1 MSNKT
6 RLPNNSVH
14 TKEGF
19 MIVYTTEQRDARD
32 RQLAASVGIEIGRL
46 REQKAAVQREHR
58 ASMRGFIIGVILAS
72 VIVATIFTGISQ
84 AKASSAAG
92 WPVAPRAASTQLPP
106 GWRAFLSVCHQEQP
120 RIGSERVSEK
130 KNRGGGWWH
139 NIAWHQT
146 YNHSFLGG
154 CGFRNGENWD
164 RFKRRGQ
171 PATMNLATPIEQL
184 WACYRIY
191 SYYARIGGAAYG
203 ASVWGA
209 SNEIGFRGLTPAGG
223 WR

>member
-1 MSNKT
+1 M
-6 RLPNNSVH
+6 PNQSVH
-14 TKEGF
+14 TKEGY
-19 MIVYTTEQRDARD
+19 MIVYTMEQRDARD
-32 RQLAASVGIEIGRL
+32 RQLAASVGIEIGRM

-106 GWRAFLSVCHQEQP
+106 GWRVFLSVCHQEQP

-164 RFKRRGQ
+164 RFKRKGQ

-191 SYYARIGGAAYG
+191 SYYARIGGPAYG

-209 SNEIGFRGLTPAGG
+209 SNEIGFVGLTPSGG

>member
-1 MSNKT
+1 M
-6 RLPNNSVH
+6 PNQSVH
-14 TKEGF
+14 TKEGY

-32 RQLAASVGIEIGRL
+32 RQLAASVGIEIGRM

-58 ASMRGFIIGVILAS
+58 ASMRGFIIGVILATT
-72 VIVATIFTGISQ
+72 IVATIFTGISQ
-84 AKASSAAG
+84 AKASQAG

-120 RIGSERVSEK
+120 RIGSERVSDE

-191 SYYARIGGAAYG
+191 SYYARIGGPAYG

-209 SNEIGFRGLTPAGG
+209 SNEIGFVGLTPTGD

>member
-1 MSNKT
+1 
-6 RLPNNSVH
+6 
-14 TKEGF
+14 

-32 RQLAASVGIEIGRL
+32 RQLAASVGIEIGRM
-46 REQKAAVQREHR
+46 REAKAATQREHR

-84 AKASSAAG
+84 AKASNAAG

-120 RIGSERVSEK
+120 RIGSERVSEQ

-154 CGFRNGENWD
+154 CGFRVGENWD

-171 PATMNLATPIEQL
+171 PATMNLATPLEQL

-191 SYYARIGGAAYG
+191 SHYARIGGPAYG

-209 SNEIGFRGLTPAGG
+209 SNEIGFVGLTPAGD

>member
-1 MSNKT
+1 
-6 RLPNNSVH
+6 
-14 TKEGF
+14 
-19 MIVYTTEQRDARD
+19 MIVYTTEQREARD
-32 RQLAASVGIEIGRL
+32 RQLAASVGIEIGRM
-46 REQKAAVQREHR
+46 REAKAAVQREHR

-84 AKASSAAG
+84 AKASQAG

-120 RIGSERVSEK
+120 RIGSERVSEE

-154 CGFRNGENWD
+154 CGFRVGENWD
-164 RFKRRGQ
+164 RFKRKGQ

-191 SYYARIGGAAYG
+191 SYYARIGGPAYG

-209 SNEIGFRGLTPAGG
+209 SNEIGFVGLTPTGG